1 MLYLQESSSG
11 SQLLEDMDTG
21 SASSS
26 AAAGGGE
33 GSKGQLV
40 EEDEVDK
47 ALSKADGRIL
57 RKKDPQLW
65 VTISHAT
72 PFNVM

>member
-1 MLYLQESSSG
+1 M
-11 SQLLEDMDTG
+11 EDMDTG

-57 RKKDPQLW
+57 RKKDPQL
-65 VTISHAT
+65 
-72 PFNVM
+72 

>member
-1 MLYLQESSSG
+1 MVYLQESGLGGQPSS
-11 SQLLEDMDTG
+11 EDMDTGSG

-26 AAAGGGE
+26 AAAGASSE

-47 ALSKADGRIL
+47 VLSKVDGRII
-57 RKKDPQLW
+57 RKKDPQL
-65 VTISHAT
+65 
-72 PFNVM
+72 